1 MQGEGVFLSLY
12 GHLRKEDVMSNIFDI
27 FKKIEQEKT
36 STGPVEYLIVG
47 LGNPGRDYEN
57 TRHNA
62 GFLCMDYIAAKCGV
76 QINRSKFAALVG
88 EATIGGK
95 KCLLVKP
102 QTFMNLS
109 GRAVLE
115 ASDFY
120 KIAPEKILVISDDV
134 NLDVGRMR
142 MRAKGS
148 AGGQKGLEN
157 IILRLGSENFPR
169 LRMGVGKK
177 PHPDFDMKDWVLS
190 EFSKQDQKMLF
201 SCFETAYEGIVKFV
215 GGKFEDAQMQCNS
228 HVYKE

>member
-1 MQGEGVFLSLY
+1 MG
-12 GHLRKEDVMSNIFDI
+12 NIFDI
-27 FKKIEQEKT
+27 FKKIETQQA
-36 STGPVEYLIVG
+36 STGPIEYMIVG
-47 LGNPGRDYEN
+47 LGNPGKDYEL

-62 GFLCMDYIAAKCGV
+62 GFLCMDYIAAKCSV
-76 QINRSKFAALVG
+76 QINRAKFSALVG

-95 KCLLVKP
+95 RCLLVKP
-102 QTFMNLS
+102 QTFMNHS

-120 KIAPEKILVISDDV
+120 KIPYEKILVLSDDV

-142 MRAKGS
+142 LRAKGS

-157 IILRLGSENFPR
+157 IILRLGSEDFPR

-190 EFSKQDQKMLF
+190 EFNKQEQKMLY
-201 SCFETAYEGIVKFV
+201 SCFEPAYEGIVKLLN
-215 GGKFEDAQMQCNS
+215 GNFEDAQMQCNS
-228 HVYKE
+228 HIYKE

>member
-1 MQGEGVFLSLY
+1 
-12 GHLRKEDVMSNIFDI
+12 MSNIFDI
-27 FKKIEQEKT
+27 FKKIETQST
-36 STGPVEYLIVG
+36 ATGPIEYIIVG
-47 LGNPGRDYEN
+47 LGNPGRDYEL

-76 QINRSKFAALVG
+76 QVNRAKFSALVG

-95 KCLLVKP
+95 RCLLIKP

-120 KIAPEKILVISDDV
+120 KIPPERILVLSDDV

-142 MRAKGS
+142 LRAKGS

-157 IILRLGSENFPR
+157 IILRLGSEDFPR

-190 EFSKQDQKMLF
+190 EFNKQEQKMLF
-201 SCFETAYEGIVKFV
+201 SCFETAYEGIVKLLQ
-215 GGKFEDAQMQCNS
+215 GKFEDAQMQINS
-228 HVYKE
+228 HTYKE

>member
-1 MQGEGVFLSLY
+1 
-12 GHLRKEDVMSNIFDI
+12 MSNIFDI
-27 FKKIEQEKT
+27 FKKIEQEKV

-47 LGNPGRDYEN
+47 LGNPGRDYEL

-62 GFLCMDYIAAKCGV
+62 GFLCIDYLAAKCGA
-76 QINRSKFAALVG
+76 QINRAKFSALVG

-102 QTFMNLS
+102 QTYMNLS
-109 GRAVLE
+109 GTAVLQ

-120 KIAPEKILVISDDV
+120 KIPPEKILVLSDDT
-134 NLDVGRMR
+134 NLDMGRMR
-142 MRAKGS
+142 LRSKGS
-148 AGGQKGLEN
+148 AGGQKGLDN
-157 IILRLGSENFPR
+157 IILRLGSEDFPR

-190 EFSKQDQKMLF
+190 EFNKQEQKMLY
-201 SCFETAYEGIVKFV
+201 SCFEPAYEGIVKLV
-215 GGKFEDAQMQCNS
+215 NGKFEDAQMQVNS

>member
-1 MQGEGVFLSLY
+1 
-12 GHLRKEDVMSNIFDI
+12 MSNIFDI
-27 FKKIEQEKT
+27 FKKIEAQQA
-36 STGPVEYLIVG
+36 STGPISYMIVG
-47 LGNPGRDYEN
+47 LGNPGKDYEI

-62 GFLCMDYIAAKCGV
+62 GFLCIDYIAAKTST
-76 QINRSKFAALVG
+76 QINRAKFSALVG
-88 EATIGGK
+88 EATIGGVR
-95 KCLLVKP
+95 CLLVKP

-120 KIAPEKILVISDDV
+120 KIPPEKILVLSDDV

-142 MRAKGS
+142 LRAKGS

-157 IILRLGSENFPR
+157 IILRLGSEDFPR

-190 EFSKQDQKMLF
+190 EFSKQDQKMIY
-201 SCFETAYEGIVKFV
+201 SCFETAYEGIIKLVN
-215 GGKFEDAQMQCNS
+215 GKFEDAQMQCNS
-228 HVYKE
+228 HTYKE

>member
-1 MQGEGVFLSLY
+1 MAREFFLSLY
-12 GHLRKEDVMSNIFDI
+12 GHCSERTIMSNIFDI

-148 AGGQKGLEN
+148 AGGQNGLKSIIEN
-157 IILRLGSENFPR
+157 IGSDNFTR
-169 LRMGVGKK
+169 IKIGIGQK
-177 PHPDFDMKDWVLS
+177 PHPAYDLAAWVLS
-190 EFSKQDQKMLF
+190 KFT
-201 SCFETAYEGIVKFV
+201 TADRKALDSTLDRVTEAIELLIDGDTDTATRI
-215 GGKFEDAQMQCNS
+215 CNTNPQ
-228 HVYKE
+228 

>member
-1 MQGEGVFLSLY
+1 
-12 GHLRKEDVMSNIFDI
+12 MSNIFDI
-27 FKKIEQEKT
+27 FKKIEQGQA

-62 GFLCMDYIAAKCGV
+62 GFLCIDYIAAKCGV
-76 QINRSKFAALVG
+76 AVNRAKFAALVG
-88 EATIGGK
+88 ETTIGGK

-120 KIAPEKILVISDDV
+120 KIPPEKILVLSDDV

-142 MRAKGS
+142 LRAKGS

-177 PHPDFDMKDWVLS
+177 PHPNYDMKDWVLS
-190 EFSKQDQKMLF
+190 EFNKQDQKMLF
-201 SCFETAYEGIVKFV
+201 SCFETAYEGIVKLV
-215 GGKFEDAQMQCNS
+215 NDKFDDAQMQCNS
-228 HVYKE
+228 HTFKE

>member
-1 MQGEGVFLSLY
+1 
-12 GHLRKEDVMSNIFDI
+12 MSNIFDI
-27 FKKIEQEKT
+27 FKKIEQEKV

-62 GFLCMDYIAAKCGV
+62 GFLCIDYIAAKCGV
-76 QINRSKFAALVG
+76 QINRAKFSALVG

-95 KCLLVKP
+95 KCLLIKP

-120 KIAPEKILVISDDV
+120 KIPPEKSLVLSDDV

-142 MRAKGS
+142 LRAKGS

-157 IILRLGSENFPR
+157 IILRLGSEDFPR

-201 SCFETAYEGIVKFV
+201 SCFETAYEGIVKLL

-228 HVYKE
+228 HVYKD

>member
-1 MQGEGVFLSLY
+1 MTAREFFSRFMVICKKEVF
-12 GHLRKEDVMSNIFDI
+12 MSNIFDI
-27 FKKIEQEKT
+27 FKKIETQQA
-36 STGPVEYLIVG
+36 STGPISYIIVG
-47 LGNPGRDYEN
+47 LGNPGRDYEI

-76 QINRSKFAALVG
+76 QVNRAKFNALVG
-88 EATIGGK
+88 EATIGGQR
-95 KCLLVKP
+95 CLLVKP

-109 GRAVLE
+109 GTAVLQ

-120 KIAPEKILVISDDV
+120 KIPPERILVLSDDT

-142 MRAKGS
+142 LRAKGS

-157 IILRLGSENFPR
+157 IILRLGTENFPR

-190 EFSKQDQKMLF
+190 EFSKQDQKMIY
-201 SCFETAYEGIVKFV
+201 SCFETAYEGIVKLV
-215 GGKFEDAQMQCNS
+215 QGKFEDAQMQCNS

>member
-1 MQGEGVFLSLY
+1 
-12 GHLRKEDVMSNIFDI
+12 MSNIFDI
-27 FKKIEQEKT
+27 FKKIETQGT
-36 STGPVEYLIVG
+36 GTGPIEYMIVC
-47 LGNPGRDYEN
+47 LGNPGRDYEL

-62 GFLCMDYIAAKCGV
+62 GFLCMDYISAKCGV
-76 QINRSKFAALVG
+76 QVNRAKFSALVG

-95 KCLLVKP
+95 RCLLVKP

-120 KIAPEKILVISDDV
+120 KIPPEKILVLSDDV

-142 MRAKGS
+142 LRAKGS
-148 AGGQKGLEN
+148 AGGQRGLEN
-157 IILRLGSENFPR
+157 IILRIGSENFPR

-190 EFSKQDQKMLF
+190 EFGKQEQKMLY
-201 SCFETAYEGIVKFV
+201 SCFETAYEGIEKLLQ
-215 GGKFEDAQMQCNS
+215 GKFEDAQMQCNS

>member
-1 MQGEGVFLSLY
+1 
-12 GHLRKEDVMSNIFDI
+12 MSNIFDI
-27 FKKIEQEKT
+27 FKKIETQQA

-47 LGNPGRDYEN
+47 LGNPGRDYEL

-62 GFLCMDYIAAKCGV
+62 GFLCMDYIAAKTNT
-76 QINRSKFAALVG
+76 QINRAKFSALVG

-95 KCLLVKP
+95 KCLFVKP

-120 KIAPEKILVISDDV
+120 KIPPEKILVLSDDT
-134 NLDVGRMR
+134 NLDMGRMR
-142 MRAKGS
+142 LRAKGS

-157 IILRLGSENFPR
+157 IILRLGTENFPR

-190 EFSKQDQKMLF
+190 EFSGQEQKMLY
-201 SCFETAYEGIVKFV
+201 SCFEPAYESIIKLL

-228 HVYKE
+228 HTYKE

>member
-1 MQGEGVFLSLY
+1 MG
-12 GHLRKEDVMSNIFDI
+12 NIFDI
-27 FKKIEQEKT
+27 FKKIETQQA
-36 STGPVEYLIVG
+36 STGPIEYMIVG
-47 LGNPGRDYEN
+47 LGNPGKDYEL

-62 GFLCMDYIAAKCGV
+62 GFLCMDYIAAKCSV
-76 QINRSKFAALVG
+76 QINRAKFSALVG

-95 KCLLVKP
+95 RCLLVKP
-102 QTFMNLS
+102 QTFMNHS

-120 KIAPEKILVISDDV
+120 KIPYEKILVLSDDV

-142 MRAKGS
+142 LRAKGS

-157 IILRLGSENFPR
+157 IILRLGSEDFPR

-190 EFSKQDQKMLF
+190 EFNKQEQKMLY
-201 SCFETAYEGIVKFV
+201 SCFEPAYEGIVKLLN
-215 GGKFEDAQMQCNS
+215 GKFEDAQMQCNS

>member
-1 MQGEGVFLSLY
+1 MRGEGVFLSLY
-12 GHLRKEDVMSNIFDI
+12 GHWNERTNMSNIFDI
-27 FKKIEQEKT
+27 FKKIEQEKV

-47 LGNPGRDYEN
+47 LGNPGRDYEL

-62 GFLCMDYIAAKCGV
+62 GFLCIDYLAAKCGA
-76 QINRSKFAALVG
+76 QINRAKFSALVG

-102 QTFMNLS
+102 QTYMNLS
-109 GRAVLE
+109 GTAVLQ

-120 KIAPEKILVISDDV
+120 KIPPEKILVLSDDT
-134 NLDVGRMR
+134 NLDMGRMR
-142 MRAKGS
+142 LRAKGS
-148 AGGQKGLEN
+148 AGGQKGLDN
-157 IILRLGSENFPR
+157 IILRLGSEDFPR

-190 EFSKQDQKMLF
+190 EFNKQEQKMLY
-201 SCFETAYEGIVKFV
+201 SCFEPAYEGIIKLLN
-215 GGKFEDAQMQCNS
+215 GKFEDAQMQVNS

>member
-1 MQGEGVFLSLY
+1 
-12 GHLRKEDVMSNIFDI
+12 MSNIFDI
-27 FKKIEQEKT
+27 FKKIESQQT

-47 LGNPGRDYEN
+47 LGNPGRDYEL

-62 GFLCMDYIAAKCGV
+62 GFLCIDYIAAKCGV
-76 QINRSKFAALVG
+76 QINRAKFSALVG
-88 EATIGGK
+88 EATIAGK

-120 KIAPEKILVISDDV
+120 KISPEKILVLSDDV

-142 MRAKGS
+142 LRAKGS

-190 EFSKQDQKMLF
+190 EFNKQEQKMLF
-201 SCFETAYEGIVKFV
+201 SCFETAYEGIAKLLN
-215 GGKFEDAQMQCNS
+215 GKFEDAQMQCNS

>member
-1 MQGEGVFLSLY
+1 MG
-12 GHLRKEDVMSNIFDI
+12 NIFDI
-27 FKKIEQEKT
+27 FKKIETQQA
-36 STGPVEYLIVG
+36 STGPIEYMIVG
-47 LGNPGRDYEN
+47 LGNPGKDYEL

-62 GFLCMDYIAAKCGV
+62 GFLCMDYIAAKCSV
-76 QINRSKFAALVG
+76 QINRAKFSALVG

-95 KCLLVKP
+95 RCLLVKP
-102 QTFMNLS
+102 QTFMNHS

-120 KIAPEKILVISDDV
+120 KIPPEKILVLSDDV

-142 MRAKGS
+142 LRAKGS

-157 IILRLGSENFPR
+157 IILRLGSEDFPR

-190 EFSKQDQKMLF
+190 EFNKQEQKMLY
-201 SCFETAYEGIVKFV
+201 SCFEPAYEGIVKLLS
-215 GGKFEDAQMQCNS
+215 GKFEDAQMQCNS

>member
-1 MQGEGVFLSLY
+1 MVIC
-12 GHLRKEDVMSNIFDI
+12 KERNFMADIFDI
-27 FKKIEQEKT
+27 FKKIEKEKT
-36 STGPVEYLIVG
+36 SAGPISYIIVG
-47 LGNPGRDYEN
+47 LGNPGKDYEL

-76 QINRSKFAALVG
+76 QVNRAKFNALVG
-88 EATIGGK
+88 EATIGGVR
-95 KCLLVKP
+95 CLLVKP

-109 GRAVLE
+109 GTAVLQ
-115 ASDFY
+115 AADFY
-120 KIAPEKILVISDDV
+120 KIPPERILVLSDDV

-142 MRAKGS
+142 LRAKGS

-190 EFSKQDQKMLF
+190 EFGKQEQKMLF
-201 SCFETAYEGIVKFV
+201 SCFETAYEGIVKLL

>member
-1 MQGEGVFLSLY
+1 
-12 GHLRKEDVMSNIFDI
+12 MSNIFDI
-27 FKKIEQEKT
+27 FKKIEQEKV

-47 LGNPGRDYEN
+47 LGNPGRDYEL

-62 GFLCMDYIAAKCGV
+62 GFLCIDYIAAKCGV
-76 QINRSKFAALVG
+76 QINRAKFSALVG

-102 QTFMNLS
+102 QTYMNLS

-120 KIAPEKILVISDDV
+120 KIAPEKIIVLSDDV

-142 MRAKGS
+142 LRAKGS
-148 AGGQKGLEN
+148 AGGQKGLDN

-190 EFSKQDQKMLF
+190 EFNKKEQKMLY
-201 SCFETAYEGIVKFV
+201 SCFEPAYEGIVKLLN
-215 GGKFEDAQMQCNS
+215 GKFDDAQMQVNS

>member
-1 MQGEGVFLSLY
+1 
-12 GHLRKEDVMSNIFDI
+12 MSNIFDI
-27 FKKIEQEKT
+27 FKKIEAQQA
-36 STGPVEYLIVG
+36 STGPIEYVIVG
-47 LGNPGRDYEN
+47 LGNPGRDYEL

-62 GFLCMDYIAAKCGV
+62 GFLCMDYIAARCGA
-76 QINRSKFAALVG
+76 QINRSKFSALVG
-88 EATIGGK
+88 EATVGGK
-95 KCLLVKP
+95 RCLLVKP

-120 KIAPEKILVISDDV
+120 KIPPERILVLSDDV

-142 MRAKGS
+142 LRAKGS

-157 IILRLGSENFPR
+157 IILRLGSEDFPR

-190 EFSKQDQKMLF
+190 EFGKQDQKMLYA
-201 SCFETAYEGIVKFV
+201 CFETAYDGITKLLQ
-215 GGKFEDAQMQCNS
+215 GDFEQAQMQCNS

>member
-1 MQGEGVFLSLY
+1 
-12 GHLRKEDVMSNIFDI
+12 MSNIFDI
-27 FKKIEQEKT
+27 FKKIESQQA

-47 LGNPGRDYEN
+47 LGNPGRDYEL

-76 QINRSKFAALVG
+76 QINRAKFSALVG

-120 KIAPEKILVISDDV
+120 KIPPEKILVLSDDV

-142 MRAKGS
+142 LRAKGS

-190 EFSKQDQKMLF
+190 EFNKDEQKLLF
-201 SCFETAYEGIVKFV
+201 ARFEPT
-215 GGKFEDAQMQCNS
+215 FEAILRYLAGDSDAAVRLCNA
-228 HVYKE
+228 KNEEKA